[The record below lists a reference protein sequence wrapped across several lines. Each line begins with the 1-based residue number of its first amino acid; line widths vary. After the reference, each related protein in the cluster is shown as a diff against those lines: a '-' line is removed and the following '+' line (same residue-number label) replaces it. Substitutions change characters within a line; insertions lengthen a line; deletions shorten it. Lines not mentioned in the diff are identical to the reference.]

1 MKVRSCAACGKMI
14 KMLLLNGGL
23 QSIMNVMENPWHI
36 LTVITLSY
44 AELMKKGYS
53 LKQRWRLRRIFS
65 DIKIGR
71 VFTMDKINTAKST
84 LNTIKSLC
92 AERDRKERARL
103 ESSRLERLRR
113 EETEKERI
121 QNTNSIL
128 NSYIEKAKERESQ
141 HLQEHNQMVQNMQGE
156 SMRRRSEDVN
166 RSHEITV
173 AMNKGIQKVR
183 ENENRNTADAF
194 MDRNRR
200 LMIKGIEAIKR
211 ERNKTY
217 FS

>member
-1 MKVRSCAACGKMI
+1 
-14 KMLLLNGGL
+14 
-23 QSIMNVMENPWHI
+23 MNVMENPWHI